1 MNGLGSGESGEFT
14 FLDYLTLMSFF
25 IGVINYDENLSQTD
39 KQDLME
45 ELSKKADQLLQDIHT
60 HLADQDVKIN
70 LIIKL
75 LEDRT

>member
-14 FLDYLTLMSFF
+14 FLDCLALMSFF
-25 IGVINYDENLSQTD
+25 LGVVNYDENLSQTD

-45 ELSKKADQLLQDIHT
+45 ELSKKSDQLLQDIHT

-75 LEDRT
+75 LEETK